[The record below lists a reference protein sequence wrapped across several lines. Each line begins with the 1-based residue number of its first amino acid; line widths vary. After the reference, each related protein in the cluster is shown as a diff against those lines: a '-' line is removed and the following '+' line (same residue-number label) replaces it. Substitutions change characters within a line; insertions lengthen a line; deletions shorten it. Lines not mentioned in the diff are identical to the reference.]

1 MSSNLDDEIKGLW
14 SDAMDILDEET
25 LNGDEAD
32 IICPNC
38 KKTFHI
44 KTLKNAVCPACGR
57 KIIASS

>member
-1 MSSNLDDEIKGLW
+1 MSNNLDDTIKGLW
-14 SDAMDILDEET
+14 SDAMDILDEEA

-32 IICPNC
+32 VICPNC

-44 KTLKNAVCPACGR
+44 KTFKNVVCPACGR